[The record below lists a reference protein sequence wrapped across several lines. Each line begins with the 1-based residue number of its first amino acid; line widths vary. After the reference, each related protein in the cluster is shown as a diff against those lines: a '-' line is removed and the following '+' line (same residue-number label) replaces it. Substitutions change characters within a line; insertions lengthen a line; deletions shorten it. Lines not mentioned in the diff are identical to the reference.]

1 MSQAVGIRER
11 IKQTWEKEI
20 VERFREGL
28 KSLDIILWIA
38 IAINAGILLIAFW
51 NQIIATIGINGA
63 YFLIGAGTCLFFFLL
78 FTGEELFLVETVF
91 SDVVDPIKQHL
102 GFLPFW
108 RKPYQDANGRTCI
121 KVGICPKHELCLLWG
136 DWKPPYV
143 VRSFI
148 LTKIYGKI
156 EKVEKRGF
164 WSKKIYIAPVF
175 PKKIAVPIKK
185 KMKIKSVNP
194 GEKKEV
200 EVIEGYEEVDFNPGM
215 ILSELKIAAATSQAY
230 EQTVEKLRK
239 EVENLRKE
247 TANVYERVAESSAV
261 VRDTGIQSQKAFIS
275 HMKDGWEIASELLDI
290 SVYSLKT
297 LLGEM
302 RETIEEFKALRE
314 EMMKM
319 RTPMIMEEKEEEGK
333 KRRRRRKG
341 SEEE

>member
-11 IKQTWEKEI
+11 IKQTWEKEV

-28 KSLDIILWIA
+28 KSLDIILWVA

-51 NQIIATIGINGA
+51 NQIVVTIGIAGT
-63 YFLIGAGTCLFFFLL
+63 YFLLGSGAVLFFFLL
-78 FTGEELFLVETVF
+78 FTGEEVYLVEKIF
-91 SDVVDPIKQHL
+91 GDVSDPIKQHL

-108 RKPYQDANGRTCI
+108 RRPYQVDGKTSI
-121 KVGICPKHELCLLWG
+121 QVGVFPKHEIVLMWG

-156 EKVEKRGF
+156 DHVEKRGF
-164 WSKKIYIAPVF
+164 WSKRIYIAPVF

-185 KMKIKSVNP
+185 KMKISVGNP
-194 GEKKEV
+194 GEEKEV
-200 EVIEGYEEVDFNPGM
+200 EVIEGYKEVDFNPGVV
-215 ILSELKIAAATSQAY
+215 LNELKIASATSQAY

-247 TANVYERVAESSAV
+247 TANIYERVAESSAT